1 MKPTR
6 LLVLVPLAL
15 YAAAAQ
21 AQDGGAPSG
30 LPAVLSSITQVLST
44 YVAALAGTSG
54 LTLALLEAFKKLF
67 SVRGRFHRAAVIRW
81 LSEDD
86 ASIPPSL
93 KAAVHGPLSALST
106 LVSLGRAPHYAVR
119 EERKASRAM
128 VAAAGAPGATPPP
141 YSPAGAYAE
150 FFHLTTGQKLVDPP
164 QPRGSWL
171 DWRGLDR
178 AVFELEIARMMSQIQ
193 DAADTVLNNPARYRN
208 LYAFFTRGCR
218 PEDAAGWR
226 DYVASLA
233 NANPANPAN
242 PANSPAP
249 TKASSDLYG
258 RIRLLMRRQLDAF
271 QGVTSNRWD
280 EMNQLWAVLV
290 GAAILLSAQ
299 FVSLQ
304 HVLAPKS
311 DLMPWA
317 DLCAGASYAWEH
329 GLTFGIVL
337 KAALGGALA
346 PIAKDLLSSLTSLKF
361 TK

>member
-1 MKPTR
+1 M
-6 LLVLVPLAL
+6 
-15 YAAAAQ
+15 
-21 AQDGGAPSG
+21 
-30 LPAVLSSITQVLST
+30 
-44 YVAALAGTSG
+44 
-54 LTLALLEAFKKLF
+54 
-67 SVRGRFHRAAVIRW
+67 
-81 LSEDD
+81 
-86 ASIPPSL
+86 
-93 KAAVHGPLSALST
+93 LST
-106 LVSLGRAPHYAVR
+106 LVSLGRAPHYQVR
-119 EERKASRAM
+119 EVRKAAEAAKAVKA
-128 VAAAGAPGATPPP
+128 VAPAAGGAPPEYRPD
-141 YSPAGAYAE
+141 GAYAE

-164 QPRGSWL
+164 LPRGAWF

-193 DAADTVLNNPARYRN
+193 DAADTVLNNPARYPN
-208 LYAFFTRGCR
+208 LYVFLTRGCR
-218 PEDAAGWR
+218 PEDVIGWR

-233 NANPANPAN
+233 NVKAANP
-242 PANSPAP
+242 PAP
-249 TKASSDLYG
+249 NKASSDLYG

-280 EMNQLWAVLV
+280 EQNQLWAVLV
-290 GAAILLSAQ
+290 GAVILLAAQ
-299 FVSLQ
+299 WISLQ

-317 DLCAGASYAWEH
+317 DLQAGAAYAWEH